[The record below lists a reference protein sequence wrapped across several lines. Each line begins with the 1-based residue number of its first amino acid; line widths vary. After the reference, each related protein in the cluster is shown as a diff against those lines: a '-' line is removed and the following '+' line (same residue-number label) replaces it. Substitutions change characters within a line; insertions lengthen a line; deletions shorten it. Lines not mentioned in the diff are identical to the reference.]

1 MAKSL
6 ELEDKELDVLYA
18 ALKELRSSFSTTC
31 IRGSIDRRNGKKCQ
45 RITREEIGD
54 IIGKIETTYF
64 DL

>member
-18 ALKELRSSFSTTC
+18 ALRELRSSFSTTC
-31 IRGSIDRRNGKKCQ
+31 IRGSIDHRNSKKCQ

-54 IIGKIETTYF
+54 IIGKVETAYF